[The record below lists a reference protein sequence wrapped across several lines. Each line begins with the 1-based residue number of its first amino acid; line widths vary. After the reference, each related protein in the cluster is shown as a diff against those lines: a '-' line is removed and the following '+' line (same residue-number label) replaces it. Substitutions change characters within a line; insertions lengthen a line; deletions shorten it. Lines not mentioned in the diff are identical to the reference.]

1 MNINEIK
8 SLLADN
14 IELSG
19 TINING
25 KEAQFTGLTFAEENG
40 KRVAKLLF
48 NTPKVSRAKK
58 PEVTAQG
65 RKVARA

>member
-8 SLLADN
+8 ELLAEG
-14 IELSG
+14 IELDG
-19 TINING
+19 TVTVNG
-25 KEAQFTGLTFAEENG
+25 KEATFTGLTFDKKDG
-40 KRVAKLLF
+40 KRVARLQF
-48 NTPKVSRAKK
+48 ATPKVARAKK